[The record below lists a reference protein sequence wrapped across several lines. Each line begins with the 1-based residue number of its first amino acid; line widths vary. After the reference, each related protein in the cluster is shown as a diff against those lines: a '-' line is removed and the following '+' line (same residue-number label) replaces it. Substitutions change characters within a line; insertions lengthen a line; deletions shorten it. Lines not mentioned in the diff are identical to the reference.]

1 MSSLSLRFFS
11 LLEPVMQDNFT
22 VKRYK
27 KNMKIFTFL
36 FTFSVLSI
44 DFHFKKRFK
53 RHEPLH
59 RRQRVRVMQLTL
71 VYSCTLIQHIKL
83 SFNLST
89 VLVYRASESPPK
101 SGTIITCKCI

>member
-11 LLEPVMQDNFT
+11 LLKPVMQDNFT

-44 DFHFKKRFK
+44 DTFI
-53 RHEPLH
+53 L
-59 RRQRVRVMQLTL
+59 
-71 VYSCTLIQHIKL
+71 
-83 SFNLST
+83 
-89 VLVYRASESPPK
+89 K
-101 SGTIITCKCI
+101 SALNATNRCIDDKEFALCNSHLYTHVQ